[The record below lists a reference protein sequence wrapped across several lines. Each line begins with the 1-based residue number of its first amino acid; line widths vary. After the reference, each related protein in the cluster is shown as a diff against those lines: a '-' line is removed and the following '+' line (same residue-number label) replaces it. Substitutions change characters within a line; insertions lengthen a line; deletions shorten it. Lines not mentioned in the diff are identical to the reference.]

1 MASTQFFF
9 FAILAI
15 LAPSIL
21 AKEIKVGDDK
31 GWTINFD
38 YQAWAKGKEFVVG
51 EKLVFIYPQG
61 DHNVI
66 KVDGSGFQQYVA
78 SANTETLTTEN
89 DVINLTSTRNKW
101 YICGVSK
108 HCESGNQK
116 LAITVAAES
125 SSSPPL
131 AVMGSVTLLAI
142 LSIIMMMMI

>member
-15 LAPSIL
+15 LVPSIL

-51 EKLVFIYPQG
+51 DKLVFMYPQG

-66 KVDGSGFQQYVA
+66 KVDGSGFQQCVA
-78 SANTETLTTEN
+78 PANAEPLTTGN
-89 DVINLTSTRNKW
+89 DVINLTSPGQKW

-125 SSSPPL
+125 SSSPPS
-131 AVMGSVTLLAI
+131 AAMGSSMVLAI
-142 LSIIMMMMI
+142 LGIVMMLMV